1 MPKRQ
6 DIKTILI
13 VGAGPIIIGQAC
25 EFDYSGTQACKA
37 LKAEG
42 YRIVLV
48 NSNPATIMTD
58 PDLADATYIEPITPE
73 VVAKI
78 IEKERP
84 DAILPTMG
92 GQTALNTALSLKRMG
107 VLDKFGVEM
116 IGADAAAIDMAE
128 DRALF
133 REAMTRIGLETPK
146 SLLANAT
153 EAKKADRLAFEEKK
167 ATVNAQVTDAAER
180 EAALAR
186 LEADWQNGGLDR
198 KQRYMARAL
207 AAAAEA
213 LEEVGLPAIIRPSF
227 TMGGTGGGIAYN
239 RSEFFEIVEGGL
251 DASPTTEVL
260 IEESV
265 LGWKEYEME
274 VVRDKADNC
283 IIVCS
288 IENIDPM
295 GVHTGDS
302 ITVAPALTLTDKEY
316 QMMRN
321 ASIAVLREIG
331 VETGG
336 SNVQFAVNPANGR
349 LVVIEMNPRVS
360 RSSALASKAT
370 GFPIA
375 KIAAK
380 LAVGYTLDELEN
392 DITGGATPASFE
404 PSIDYVVTKIPRF
417 AFEKF
422 PGASPILTT
431 AMKSVGEV
439 MAIGRTFQ
447 ESLQKALRGL
457 ETGLTGLDEIEIPGL
472 VEAAGVG
479 TGENRNAIRAALG
492 TPTPDRLRM
501 VAQAIRMGTSLEE
514 VHQMCRIDP
523 WFLEQIAG
531 IIAMEGRVREHGL
544 PADAENLRMLKS
556 MGFSD
561 ARLGSLVGKDAADV
575 SRLRERLDVHPVYK
589 RIDTCAAEFASPTP
603 YMYSTYEKAF
613 AGAERSEAEVSAA
626 RKVVILGGGPNRI
639 GQGIE
644 FDYCCCHAAFAL
656 KDAGYES
663 IMVNCN
669 PETIST
675 DYDTSD
681 RLYFEPLTAED
692 VLEIL
697 RAEQKA
703 GTLHGVI
710 VQFGGQTPLKLA
722 EALERAGIPILG
734 TSPDMIDLAEDRDRF
749 QKLLMKLGLTQ
760 PRNGIAYSVEQSR
773 TIAGELGFPLVVRP
787 SYVLGGRAMQIIGDE
802 AMLQSYLLDT
812 VPGLVP
818 EDIKQK
824 YPNDKTGQIN
834 TLLGKNPLLFDTYLS
849 EAIEVDVD
857 CLCDGTNTYV
867 SGIME
872 HIEEAGIHSGDSA
885 CSLPVHSLSPEIVD
899 ELERQTSALGRAL
912 HVGGLMNVQYAI
924 KDGTIYVLEVNPRAS
939 RTVPFVAKSIGR
951 PIAKIAARIMAGETL
966 DAAFDAY
973 GGKTDA
979 RNLGHVA
986 VKEAVFPFARFP
998 GVDTLLGPEMKSTGE
1013 VMGLDHHFALAFAKA
1028 QLGAGVDLPRA
1039 GTVFVS
1045 VRDEDKDG
1053 MLPAVAKLAGLG
1065 FKVLA
1070 TGGTARFLA
1079 QNGVAAEKINKVL
1092 EGRPHIEDAIR
1103 NSRVHIVFNTTDGQK
1118 AVSDSKSLRRATLM
1132 QKVPYY
1138 TTLAGMNAAAAA
1150 IEALRQGN
1158 LEVRALQSYFDR
1170 A

>member
-1 MPKRQ
+1 MPKRT
-6 DIKTILI
+6 DIKSILI
-13 VGAGPIIIGQAC
+13 IGAGPIIIGQAC

-37 LKAEG
+37 LKEEG
-42 YRIVLV
+42 YRVILV

-58 PDLADATYIEPITPE
+58 PELADATYIEPITPE

-78 IEKERP
+78 IAKERP
-84 DAILPTMG
+84 DALLPTMG
-92 GQTALNTALSLKRMG
+92 GQTALNTALSLRRMG
-107 VLDKFGVEM
+107 VLDRYNVEM
-116 IGADAAAIDMAE
+116 IGANAEAIDKAE

-133 REAMTRIGLETPK
+133 REAMAKIGLETPK
-146 SLLANAT
+146 SMLANAT
-153 EAKKADRLAFEEKK
+153 EVKDLDRKLHQEQREAVKAQYSGAEL
-167 ATVNAQVTDAAER
+167 DAA
-180 EAALAR
+180 LDK
-186 LEADWQNGGLDR
+186 LETEWQLGEGDR
-198 KQRYMARAL
+198 KQRYVSHALGMAGAAL
-207 AAAAEA
+207 DH
-213 LEEVGLPAIIRPSF
+213 VGLPAIIRPSF

-239 RSEFFEIVEGGL
+239 RTEFYEIIGSGL

-283 IIVCS
+283 IIICS

-316 QMMRN
+316 QIMRN

-336 SNVQFAVNPANGR
+336 SNVQFAVNPENGR
-349 LVVIEMNPRVS
+349 LIVIEMNPRVS

-380 LAVGYTLDELEN
+380 LAVGYTLDELDN

-422 PGASPILTT
+422 PGAEPTLTT

-439 MAIGRTFQ
+439 MAIGRTFK

-457 ETGLTGLDEIEIPGL
+457 ETGLTGLDEITIPGI
-472 VEAAGVG
+472 
-479 TGENRNAIRAALG
+479 GEGNDNNAIRAAIG

-501 VAQAIRMGTSLEE
+501 VGQALRLGLTVEE
-514 VHQMCRIDP
+514 VHEGCKIDP
-523 WFLEQIAG
+523 WFLEQMAE
-531 IIAMEGRVREHGL
+531 IIGTEERVREHGL
-544 PADAENLRMLKS
+544 PQDAQNLRALKG

-561 ARLGSLVGKDAADV
+561 ARLASLAKIEPSEVTK
-575 SRLRERLDVHPVYK
+575 LRNKLDVHPVFK
-589 RIDTCAAEFASPTP
+589 RIDTCAAEFASPTA
-603 YMYSTYEKAF
+603 YMYSTYEVPF
-613 AGAERSEAEVSAA
+613 AGALVSEAQISD
-626 RKVVILGGGPNRI
+626 RKKVVILGGGPNRI

-656 KDAGYES
+656 RDAGYEA
-663 IMVNCN
+663 IMINCN
-669 PETIST
+669 PETVST

-697 RAEQKA
+697 RAEQTA

-722 EALERAGIPILG
+722 DALEKAGIPILG
-734 TSPDMIDLAEDRDRF
+734 TSPDAIDLAEDRDRF
-749 QKLLMKLGLTQ
+749 QKLLIKLDLTQ
-760 PRNGIAYSVEQSR
+760 PKNGIAYSVEQAR

-787 SYVLGGRAMQIIGDE
+787 SYVLGGRAMQIIHNERG
-802 AMLQSYLLDT
+802 LQAYLLDT
-812 VPGLVP
+812 VPELVP

-834 TLLGKNPLLFDTYLS
+834 TLLGKNPLLFDRYLT

-857 CLCDGTNTYV
+857 CLCDGKDTWV

-885 CSLPVHSLSPEIVD
+885 CSLPVHSLSAETVSD
-899 ELERQTSALGRAL
+899 LEKETAALAKSL
-912 HVGGLMNVQYAI
+912 NVVGLMNVQYAI

-939 RTVPFVAKSIGR
+939 RTVPFVAKTIGT
-951 PIAKIAARIMAGETL
+951 PIAKVAARIMAGETL
-966 DAAFDAY
+966 EQALSHY
-973 GGKTDA
+973 GGKPSATE
-979 RNLGHVA
+979 RKHIA

-998 GVDTLLGPEMKSTGE
+998 GVDTLLGPEMRSTGE
-1013 VMGLDHHFALAFAKA
+1013 VMGLDYDYALAFAKA
-1028 QLGAGVDLPRA
+1028 QLGAGVDLPRD
-1039 GTVFVS
+1039 GTLFVS
-1045 VRDEDKDG
+1045 VRDEDKQRI
-1053 MLPAVAKLAGLG
+1053 LAPVKRLAELG
-1065 FKVLA
+1065 FKILA
-1070 TGGTARFLA
+1070 TGGTARFLGE
-1079 QNGVAAEKINKVL
+1079 NGVAAQKINKVQ
-1092 EGRPHIEDAIR
+1092 EGRPHVEDAIR
-1103 NSRVHIVFNTTDGQK
+1103 NRQVQLVFNTTDSAK
-1118 AVSDSKSLRRATLM
+1118 AISDSKSLRRATLM

-1138 TTLAGMNAAAAA
+1138 TTLSGADAVAEAIAALKAGS
-1150 IEALRQGN
+1150 
-1158 LEVRALQSYFDR
+1158 LEVRPLQDYF

>member
-1 MPKRQ
+1 MPKRT
-6 DIKTILI
+6 DIKSILI
-13 VGAGPIIIGQAC
+13 IGAGPIVIGQAC

-37 LKAEG
+37 LKEEG
-42 YRIVLV
+42 FRVILV

-58 PDLADATYIEPITPE
+58 PELADATYIEPITPE
-73 VVAKI
+73 MVAKI
-78 IEKERP
+78 IAKERP
-84 DAILPTMG
+84 DALLPTMG
-92 GQTALNTALSLKRMG
+92 GQTALNTALSLRRMG
-107 VLDKFGVEM
+107 VLERYGVEM
-116 IGADAAAIDMAE
+116 IGADAAAIDKAE

-133 REAMTRIGLETPK
+133 REAMARIGLETPR
-146 SLLANAT
+146 SMLANAT
-153 EAKKADRLAFEEKK
+153 EVKDADRQTHEARRAALK
-167 ATVNAQVTDAAER
+167 ASFGKDGGPADLDAALD
-180 EAALAR
+180 ALETEWN
-186 LEADWQNGGLDR
+186 LGEGDR
-198 KQRYMARAL
+198 KQRYIAHAMGVAARAL
-207 AAAAEA
+207 DVA
-213 LEEVGLPAIIRPSF
+213 GLPAIIRPSF
-227 TMGGTGGGIAYN
+227 TLGGTGGGIAYN
-239 RSEFFEIVEGGL
+239 QAEFFDIVRSGL

-274 VVRDKADNC
+274 VVRDRADNC
-283 IIVCS
+283 IIICS
-288 IENIDPM
+288 IENVDPM

-316 QMMRN
+316 QIMRN

-336 SNVQFAVNPANGR
+336 SNVQFAVNPADGR

-375 KIAAK
+375 KVAAK
-380 LAVGYTLDELEN
+380 LAIGYTLDELEN

-422 PGASPILTT
+422 PGAEPTLTT

-472 VEAAGVG
+472 GH
-479 TGENRNAIRAALG
+479 GEDRNAIRAALG

-501 VAQAIRMGTSLEE
+501 VAQAIRMGTSPEE
-514 VHQMCRIDP
+514 VHGMCRIDP
-523 WFLEQIAG
+523 WFLHQIEG
-531 IIAMEGRVREHGL
+531 ILDMERRVREHGL
-544 PADAENLRMLKS
+544 PADAANLRMLKG

-561 ARLGSLVGKDAADV
+561 ARLASLSGREAADV
-575 SRLRERLDVHPVYK
+575 ARLRERLDVHPVYK

-603 YMYSTYEKAF
+603 YMYSTYEVPF
-613 AGAERSEAEVSAA
+613 AGAVRSEAGVSD
-626 RKVVILGGGPNRI
+626 RKKVVILGGGPNRI

-656 KDAGYES
+656 REAGYEA

-669 PETIST
+669 PETVST

-697 RAEQKA
+697 RAEQAA

-722 EALERAGIPILG
+722 DALEKAGIPILG
-734 TSPDMIDLAEDRDRF
+734 TSPDAIDLAEDRDRF
-749 QKLLMKLGLTQ
+749 QKLLRKLDLTQ
-760 PRNGIAYSVEQSR
+760 PKNGIAYSVEQAR
-773 TIAGELGFPLVVRP
+773 TVAGELGFPLVVRP
-787 SYVLGGRAMQIIGDE
+787 SYVLGGRAMQIIHDE
-802 AMLQSYLLDT
+802 GALQSYLLDT

-849 EAIEVDVD
+849 GAVEVDVD
-857 CLCDGTNTYV
+857 CLCDGRATYV

-885 CSLPVHSLSPEIVD
+885 CSLPVHSLSAALVD
-899 ELERQTSALGRAL
+899 ELERQTAALARAL
-912 HVGGLMNVQYAI
+912 HVGGLMNVQYAV

-939 RTVPFVAKSIGR
+939 RTVPFVAKTIGR
-951 PIAKIAARIMAGETL
+951 PIAKIAARIMAGEAL
-966 DAAFDAY
+966 DAAFSHY
-973 GGKTDA
+973 GEKPDP
-979 RNLGHVA
+979 RNPGHIA

-998 GVDTLLGPEMKSTGE
+998 GVDILLGPEMKSTGE
-1013 VMGLDHHFALAFAKA
+1013 VMGLDRDFAMAFAKS

-1039 GTVFVS
+1039 GTLFVS
-1045 VRDEDKDG
+1045 VRDEDKQG
-1053 MLPAVAKLAGLG
+1053 VLEPVRRLTRQG
-1065 FKVLA
+1065 FRVLA
-1070 TGGTARFLA
+1070 TGGTQRFLA
-1079 QNGVAAEKINKVL
+1079 ENGIEAEKINKVL

-1103 NSRVHIVFNTTDGQK
+1103 NRQVQIVFNTTDGQK
-1118 AVSDSKSLRRATLM
+1118 ALSDSKSLRRATLM

-1138 TTLAGMNAAAAA
+1138 TTLAGMAAVAEAIAALKA
-1150 IEALRQGN
+1150 GS
-1158 LEVRALQSYFDR
+1158 LEVRPLQGYF
-1170 A
+1170 